1 MGRLLMAVLT
11 VLLGGLLAATL
22 VRFAP
27 GFGIDVHQLDTRLD
41 QESVEAR
48 GQARAG
54 ERNILAFYWGYLTRA
69 ARGDLGMS
77 HALGRPVAELVRER
91 LPVTLRWV
99 GLGWV
104 AGWVLALLLAF
115 SAALLRH
122 PAFDVIA
129 TALSGVF
136 LSLPSALLA
145 LVFLFFEGPGPLAIG
160 FVVFPQVFRYV
171 RNILSE
177 TSAQSHVLTAR
188 AKGVGDVRILLCH
201 VCPCAAPQ
209 LLALLGVS
217 AAMAFGASIPIEVIC
232 DSPGIGQLAWE
243 AALSR
248 DLPLLVNLSV
258 LVTVVTL
265 LANAFSDVAIGWWAH
280 S

>member
-1 MGRLLMAVLT
+1 MAVLT

-41 QESVEAR
+41 QQSVEAR

-54 ERNILAFYWGYLTRA
+54 ERNILAF
-69 ARGDLGMS
+69 
-77 HALGRPVAELVRER
+77 
-91 LPVTLRWV
+91 
-99 GLGWV
+99 
-104 AGWVLALLLAF
+104 
-115 SAALLRH
+115 
-122 PAFDVIA
+122 DVIA

-136 LSLPSALLA
+136 LSVPSALLA

-177 TSAQSHVLTAR
+177 TSAQPYVLTAR

-201 VCPCAAPQ
+201 VLPCAAPP

-265 LANAFSDVAIGWWAH
+265 LANAVSDVAIGWWAH

>member
-1 MGRLLMAVLT
+1 MAVLT

-54 ERNILAFYWGYLTRA
+54 ERDVLAFYWGYLTRA
-69 ARGDLGMS
+69 ARGDLGTS
-77 HALGRPVAELVRER
+77 HALGRPVAELLRER

-129 TALSGVF
+129 TVAERRFPVGTV
-136 LSLPSALLA
+136 
-145 LVFLFFEGPGPLAIG
+145 GP
-160 FVVFPQVFRYV
+160 V
-171 RNILSE
+171 
-177 TSAQSHVLTAR
+177 
-188 AKGVGDVRILLCH
+188 
-201 VCPCAAPQ
+201 
-209 LLALLGVS
+209 
-217 AAMAFGASIPIEVIC
+217 GAS
-232 DSPGIGQLAWE
+232 
-243 AALSR
+243 
-248 DLPLLVNLSV
+248 LSV
-258 LVTVVTL
+258 LRGAWAARDRPRRLPAGLPVCAQHFVGNIRAALRVDGSGEGGWRCPDPFVSRATVRRAAV
-265 LANAFSDVAIGWWAH
+265 AGPAGRVGRDGVWSKHPDRSDLRFTRHRPTRVGGRAVPRSTPAGELERSRDGCDAVGERGF
-280 S
+280 

>member
-1 MGRLLMAVLT
+1 MGLVPWRRFMGRLLMAVLT

-145 LVFLFFEGPGPLAIG
+145 LVFLFFGETRYPLERRHARLP
-160 FVVFPQVFRYV
+160 FADRAHHAVVRL
-171 RNILSE
+171 RGLS
-177 TSAQSHVLTAR
+177 A
-188 AKGVGDVRILLCH
+188 
-201 VCPCAAPQ
+201 
-209 LLALLGVS
+209 
-217 AAMAFGASIPIEVIC
+217 GACQCRS
-232 DSPGIGQLAWE
+232 
-243 AALSR
+243 
-248 DLPLLVNLSV
+248 
-258 LVTVVTL
+258 
-265 LANAFSDVAIGWWAH
+265 
-280 S
+280 